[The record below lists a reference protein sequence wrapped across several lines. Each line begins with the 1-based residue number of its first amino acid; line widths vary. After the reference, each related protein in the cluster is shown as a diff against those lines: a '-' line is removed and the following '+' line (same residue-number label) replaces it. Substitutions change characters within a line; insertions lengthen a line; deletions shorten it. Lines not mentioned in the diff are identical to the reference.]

1 MRGRRNTNILF
12 ITCSLLFIGH
22 QYLERIAEVRIAVL
36 DNYLDPL
43 LVMPILLWLVTY
55 ERRLI
60 HKRPDYKLP
69 VLHTLGFVILV
80 AFLAE
85 IVFPLFTNE
94 LIADP
99 WDVGLYI
106 IGGLV
111 YTLAQAT
118 ERPRRD

>member
-12 ITCSLLFIGH
+12 IICSFLFIGH
-22 QYLERIAEVRIAVL
+22 QYLERIAKIQIAVL

-55 ERRLI
+55 ERRVI
-60 HKRPDYKLP
+60 HRRPDYKLP
-69 VLHTLGFVILV
+69 VLHILGFVVLV

-85 IVFPLFTNE
+85 MIFPLFTDK
-94 LIADP
+94 LISDP
-99 WDVGLYI
+99 WDAGLYV

-111 YTLAQAT
+111 YALAQAT
-118 ERPRRD
+118 ERPGRG

>member
-1 MRGRRNTNILF
+1 MSGRRNTNILF
-12 ITCSLLFIGH
+12 IFCSFLFIGH
-22 QYLERIAEVRIAVL
+22 QYLERIAEMQIAVL

-60 HKRPDYKLP
+60 HRRPDYKLP
-69 VLHTLGFVILV
+69 VLHILGFVVLV

-85 IVFPLFTNE
+85 LVFPLFTDK

-99 WDVGLYI
+99 WDVGFYV

-118 ERPRRD
+118 QRPGRG